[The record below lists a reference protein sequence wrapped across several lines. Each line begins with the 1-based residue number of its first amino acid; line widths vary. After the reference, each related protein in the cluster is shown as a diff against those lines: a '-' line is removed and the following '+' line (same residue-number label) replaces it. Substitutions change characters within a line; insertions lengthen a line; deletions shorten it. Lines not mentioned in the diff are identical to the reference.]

1 MKNYLTDRT
10 RDNLLKTRVFAMKKI
25 FYKMTVIEIIL

>member
-1 MKNYLTDRT
+1 MENYLTDRI